1 MKRAKPVL
9 ILFLIVIAAVVVTVP
24 AVQDEAAWV
33 WALSRDHAADYMDYM
48 QKWPKGSHIAEAR
61 IKHDQRE
68 WMENKKSAISQAYE
82 EAAHPDAATDAE
94 YDREKTMRKDSFFW
108 KRATNLNTVDAY
120 QDYLRQ
126 FPNGQFVRQAQT
138 QMGSLNHPASQ

>member
-1 MKRAKPVL
+1 MKRVRAVL
-9 ILFLIVIAAVVVTVP
+9 ILFLIVIAAVAATVP
-24 AVQDEAAWV
+24 AVQDEANWV
-33 WALSRDHAADYMDYM
+33 WAVSRDHAADYSDYM
-48 QKWPKGSHIAEAR
+48 RKWPKGIHIAEAR
-61 IKHDQRE
+61 IKQDQRE

-94 YDREKTMRKDSFFW
+94 YDHEKAMRMDSFFW

-126 FPNGQFVRQAQT
+126 FPNGQFAHQAQA
-138 QMGSLNHPASQ
+138 QMGSLSHPASQ